1 MPASLGL
8 IIASEQIINGLF
20 GYGSFTLR
28 DVEMTSIALK
38 FFGYGVIAFA
48 FVKILANF
56 FFARNNTKT
65 PFYISSFMVFL
76 NIIISLSFFAQI
88 GIFNYSYCNLYFN
101 MDRSFDLFLFIEK
114 NNYLFLEKKLFINF
128 FKITISSVIMCIVLV
143 FLLTKY
149 SNFLNYT
156 YNYKSIYLLIIVGF
170 VGIVY
175 LLSCYLLGLLKTKNY
190 KTN

>member
-1 MPASLGL
+1 
-8 IIASEQIINGLF
+8 
-20 GYGSFTLR
+20 
-28 DVEMTSIALK
+28 
-38 FFGYGVIAFA
+38 
-48 FVKILANF
+48 
-56 FFARNNTKT
+56 
-65 PFYISSFMVFL
+65 
-76 NIIISLSFFAQI
+76 
-88 GIFNYSYCNLYFN
+88 
-101 MDRSFDLFLFIEK
+101 MDRSFDLFLFIGK
-114 NNYLFLEKKLFINF
+114 NNYLFLEKKIIYQF